1 MEALAA
7 AMALLQTNPTMFASL
22 AGATVKPAKTRVVKE
37 GVEKKERVVKEI
49 ALEDRC
55 RAIAYDGA
63 TGHPVQCSKSKKDGC
78 RFCSLHQK
86 KAEESEE
93 ACQYFEDGRKKG
105 LFFGYI
111 PDGEELDASKVPF
124 MSADGMICT
133 VYRGPEEFV
142 ERLAEAKKEGAKY
155 HPFSNE
161 GGGKKAR
168 QALRPADA
176 PVRVRKP
183 KAETEPKEP
192 KEKAVRGRKAK
203 DPNAP
208 KRGQN
213 AYFLFAGSVR
223 PEITEEVKVD
233 AEWADKPHSQ
243 RFGEIG
249 RRVKARW
256 DALSD
261 EEKAPFLEQE
271 AAEKARYA
279 EEKASYVPSTETVAT
294 EPKKRGRPAG
304 KKAEKEQLD
313 AVDQALA
320 AALLATVG
328 MPGEKRIAELCRA
341 RHKVVGSEETAHDVL
356 LAERQEAEA
365 EAGEDEEEAGE
376 DEEEDAKSVAFD
388 PETAVAE
395 EEPKEDAEDADEPYF
410 TAEIDGKDV
419 MVMKED
425 QGDLK
430 AGCVYELTTD
440 EEGDTVPGK
449 QIGTWK
455 NDAFVPLPAKKP
467 TIVVGGKKA

>member
-1 MEALAA
+1 MAVAGVSMEALAA

-22 AGATVKPAKTRVVKE
+22 AGGATVKPAKTRVVKE

-55 RAIAYDGA
+55 RAISWVSDAKADNY
-63 TGHPVQCSKSKKDGC
+63 GHPVQCSKAKKEGC
-78 RFCSLHQK
+78 GFCTLHQK

-93 ACQYFEDGRKKG
+93 ACSYTETGAHRG
-105 LFFGYI
+105 LFFGSV
-111 PDGEELDASKVPF
+111 PEGEELDASKVPF
-124 MSADGMICT
+124 MSADGKVCIMWK
-133 VYRGPEEFV
+133 GP
-142 ERLAEAKKEGAKY
+142 AELVARIKEAREGGAAF
-155 HPFSNE
+155 HPFCPE
-161 GGGKKAR
+161 GGGKKN
-168 QALRPADA
+168 RPKDPDA

-223 PEITEEVKVD
+223 PVITEEVKAD

-256 DALSD
+256 DALSE

-279 EEKASYVPSTETVAT
+279 EEKAAYVPSETVVAT
-294 EPKKRGRPAG
+294 EPKKRGRPSKGAEGSRPAG
-304 KKAEKEQLD
+304 KKTEEERVNAAEAAIL
-313 AVDQALA
+313 
-320 AALLATVG
+320 AALLASKG
-328 MPGEKRIAELCRA
+328 MDDDKRVDLIAKVAEK
-341 RHKVVGSEETAHDVL
+341 V
-356 LAERQEAEA
+356 
-365 EAGEDEEEAGE
+365 AGDEDEEEAG
-376 DEEEDAKSVAFD
+376 DEDAKSVAFD

-395 EEPKEDAEDADEPYF
+395 DAEEEDAEEEPYF
-410 TAEIDGKDV
+410 TVEINGKDV

-425 QGDLK
+425 QGELK

-440 EEGDTVPGK
+440 DEGDVVPGK

-455 NDAFVPLPAKKP
+455 NDEFVPLPKKP

>member
-1 MEALAA
+1 M
-7 AMALLQTNPTMFASL
+7 
-22 AGATVKPAKTRVVKE
+22 KPAKAPKALKE
-37 GVEKKERVVKEI
+37 GVEKKERAVKEI
-49 ALEDRC
+49 AVEDRC

-86 KAEESEE
+86 KADETEE

-105 LFFGYI
+105 LFCGQI

-124 MSADGMICT
+124 MSEDGHLCI
-133 VYRGPEEFV
+133 VWKGPAELTARME
-142 ERLAEAKKEGAKY
+142 EAKKEGAKY

-161 GGGKKAR
+161 GGGKKTR
-168 QALRPADA
+168 VALRPADA
-176 PVRVRKP
+176 PVRVRKA
-183 KAETEPKEP
+183 KVETEPKEP
-192 KEKAVRGRKAK
+192 KAPKEKAGRKAK

-223 PEITEEVKVD
+223 SEITEEVKAD

-256 DALSD
+256 DALSE

-271 AAEKARYA
+271 AAEKARYT
-279 EEKASYVPSTETVAT
+279 EEKAAYVPSTETVVAT
-294 EPKKRGRPAG
+294 EPKKRGRPSKG
-304 KKAEKEQLD
+304 KAEKEQLD
-313 AVDQALA
+313 AVEQALA
-320 AALLATVG
+320 EALQATVG

-365 EAGEDEEEAGE
+365 EAGEDAE
-376 DEEEDAKSVAFD
+376 SVAFD

-395 EEPKEDAEDADEPYF
+395 EEPKEEEDDEEEPYF
-410 TAEIDGKDV
+410 TVEIDGKDV

-425 QGDLK
+425 QGELK

-440 EEGDTVPGK
+440 EEGDVVPGK

-467 TIVVGGKKA
+467 TIVVGAKKH